1 MNGKKERKE
10 KEREEKKMEY
20 KLTNEEAAAYVEL
33 QEMLA
38 NEERKRREED
48 YTFGMKEAALCIGMP
63 PILLT
68 LMRLWAM

>member
-1 MNGKKERKE
+1 MEKKRRK
-10 KEREEKKMEY
+10 EKKMEY

-48 YTFGMKEAALCIGMP
+48 YTFGMKEAALCMGMP
-63 PILLT
+63 SVLLILII
-68 LMRLWAM
+68 

>member
-1 MNGKKERKE
+1 MEKKREKRRK
-10 KEREEKKMEY
+10 EKKMEY
-20 KLTNEEAAAYVEL
+20 KMTNEEAAAYVEL

-63 PILLT
+63 PILLS

>member
-1 MNGKKERKE
+1 MNEKEERKE
-10 KEREEKKMEY
+10 KEMEY

>member
-1 MNGKKERKE
+1 
-10 KEREEKKMEY
+10 MEY

-33 QEMLA
+33 EGMLA
-38 NEERKRREED
+38 NEEGKRREED
-48 YTFGMKEAALCIGMP
+48 YTFGMKEAALCMGMP

>member
-1 MNGKKERKE
+1 M
-10 KEREEKKMEY
+10 
-20 KLTNEEAAAYVEL
+20 TNEEAAAYVEL
-33 QEMLA
+33 EEMLA